1 MFSPIIDFFRTA
13 PDREPITDPAQVRR
27 RFEHLRW
34 RVFFGTMIGYGVY
47 YVCRLPLSA
56 AKQPM
61 IDDGVLDERQLG
73 GMGSA
78 LLFAYA
84 FGKLING
91 FLADK
96 SDISR
101 LMATGL
107 LVSAL
112 LNLGTG
118 FASGYLLFAVLWGFN
133 GWFQS
138 MGCAPSVVSLS
149 QWFSNQERGTRYG
162 LWSIAHSLGEGLT
175 FIGTAAVISA
185 WGWRWGFWLPGI
197 LGVAAALA
205 MYFVLAD
212 RPQTYGLPH
221 VADYKQDYSAGRASG
236 GSVRQHQ
243 LQVLRNPAVWIL
255 GLSSALMYVARYAVN
270 NWAILYLQKAKGYS
284 LKGAGTVLAAYPLM
298 AMLGQASSG
307 FVSDR
312 LFRANRHLPALLY
325 GVAEVGA
332 LLLFFV
338 APSGRTWLDV
348 LSLALFGFSL
358 GGLLVFLGGLM
369 AVDICSK
376 KAAGAAMGFI
386 GLFSYVGAAVQDW
399 VSGRLIA
406 AGKHEVGGEVVYNF
420 DTLLWFWIGSAAL
433 AVLLACT
440 TWKVKARE

>member
-1 MFSPIIDFFRTA
+1 MSSSIVDFFRTG
-13 PDREPITDPAQVRR
+13 PDREPIADPAQVRR
-27 RFEHLRW
+27 RYERIRW
-34 RVFFGTMIGYGVY
+34 RVFLGTMVGYGVY
-47 YVCRLPLSA
+47 YLCRLPLSA

-61 IDDGVLDERQLG
+61 IDGGVLDEEQLG

-78 LLFAYA
+78 LLFTYA

-96 SDISR
+96 ADISR
-101 LMATGL
+101 LMSAGL

-112 LNLGTG
+112 VCMATG
-118 FASGYLLFAVLWGFN
+118 FGSGYLMFAVLWGVN

-197 LGVAAALA
+197 VGVAAALA
-205 MYFVLAD
+205 LFFVLAD
-212 RPQTYGLPH
+212 RPPTYGLPL
-221 VADYKQDYSAGRASG
+221 VADYKQDYSAGRASEG
-236 GSVRQHQ
+236 TVGQQQ
-243 LQVLRNPAVWIL
+243 LAVLRNPAVWVL

-284 LKGAGTVLAAYPLM
+284 LRAAGTVLSAYPLM
-298 AMLGQASSG
+298 AMVGQATSG

-312 LFRANRHLPALLY
+312 VFHANRHVPALIY
-325 GVAEVGA
+325 GAIEVAM
-332 LLLFFV
+332 LLLFFLS
-338 APSGRTWLDV
+338 PPGRMWLDM
-348 LSLALFGFSL
+348 LALAAFGFSL

-386 GLFSYVGAAVQDW
+386 GLFSYLGAALQDW
-399 VSGRLIA
+399 ISGQLIA
-406 AGKHEVGGEVVYNF
+406 AGKHVVGGEVVYDF
-420 DTLLWFWIGSAAL
+420 HTLLWFWIGSAAL
-433 AVLLACT
+433 AVALACT
-440 TWKVKARE
+440 TWKVRARE